1 MDRDTKQ
8 EITILALD
16 TLAALPVV
24 TGIGLAIVAYPLA
37 LQRGLGS

>member
-8 EITILALD
+8 EITVLALG

-24 TGIGLAIVAYPLA
+24 TGIGLVIAACPLA
-37 LQRGLGS
+37 WQRGLGS